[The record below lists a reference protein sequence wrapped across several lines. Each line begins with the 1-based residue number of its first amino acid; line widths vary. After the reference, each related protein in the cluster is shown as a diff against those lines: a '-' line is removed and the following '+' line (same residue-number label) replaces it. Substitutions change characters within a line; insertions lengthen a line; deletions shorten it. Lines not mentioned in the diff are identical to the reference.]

1 MKLNQ
6 YKVDYTNE
14 HFGISH
20 VLVSAFTK
28 EEAIEKVH
36 EKYNDYMILNITKID
51 K

>member
-1 MKLNQ
+1 MELNQ
-6 YKVDYTNE
+6 YKVDFTNE

-28 EEAIEKVH
+28 EEAVEKVH
-36 EKYNDYMILNITKID
+36 KQYNDYMILNITKID